1 MNVKYRPIGPQEKL
15 YKTIVNQIRKMIVS
29 GVLKKGDQLPSERE
43 LASQFGVSR
52 TAVREAIKSLSE
64 IGLVDIMVGKGTFV
78 SNNTTDRIV
87 ESFNLLL
94 HVEQV
99 KMKDLHSAR
108 NVLETPIAKMAARN
122 RTDENIERLKILLI
136 EMESTQEQTKKF
148 INADPEFHIEL
159 APASGNTAYTVL
171 IQAIIQILKSERTY
185 AMNFKDQTMSALD
198 HHKEILEFVINQDE
212 HGAEIAMQSH
222 LDDVQHV
229 INSIK
234 DD

>member
-148 INADPEFHIEL
+148 INADTEFHIEL
-159 APASGNTAYTVL
+159 ARASGNTAYTVL

-198 HHKEILEFVINQDE
+198 HHKEIFRICN
-212 HGAEIAMQSH
+212 
-222 LDDVQHV
+222 
-229 INSIK
+229 
-234 DD
+234 